1 MKCDMCDRRAVEFV
15 RYSGA
20 HLCTEH
26 FAAFFEERARKELR
40 GLGKARVAVALSG
53 GKDSTALLH
62 VVSESSD
69 DVVAMTLD
77 EGIEGY
83 RDEGVKIAFLNCR
96 AVGAEHIVIDMKRE
110 TGFSIDEIFSLYEE
124 KGLKHMECSFCGVMR
139 RYYLN
144 RRARELGADYLLFAH
159 NLDDMAQTALM
170 NIAHND
176 LARGLP
182 PYSGSD
188 KSFVKRLAPFRWIP
202 ERETAIYCFVKG
214 IKAHTAECP
223 YAGAAERNRYRSAV
237 NLLEDGSPGARHG
250 IVRSYDRIS
259 AAFPRKGELK
269 RCAKCGEPTSEG
281 ICKRCEM
288 VGHLGEL
295 LNG

>member
-1 MKCDMCDRRAVEFV
+1 MKCDRCDKRAIEFIS
-15 RYSGA
+15 YSGA
-20 HLCTEH
+20 HLCAEH
-26 FAAFFEERARKELR
+26 FAAFFEERVRKELR
-40 GLGKARVAVALSG
+40 GLRKARVAVALSG

-62 VVSESSD
+62 VVSDSSD
-69 DVVAMTLD
+69 EVIALTLD

-83 RDEGVKIAFLNCR
+83 RDEGVKIASENCR

-110 TGFSIDEIFSLYEE
+110 TGFSIDGIFSLYEGR
-124 KGLKHMECSFCGVMR
+124 GLKHMECSFCGVMR

-188 KSFVKRLAPFRWIP
+188 KLFVKRLAPFKWIP

-214 IKAHTAECP
+214 IKAHIAECP
-223 YAGAAERNRYRSAV
+223 YARAAERNRYRSAV
-237 NLLEDGSPGARHG
+237 NLLEEGSPGARHG
-250 IVRSYDRIS
+250 IVRSYDRIFS
-259 AAFPRKGELK
+259 AFPREGELK
-269 RCAKCGEPTSEG
+269 RCAKCGEPTSED

-288 VGHLGEL
+288 VRQLEGL
-295 LNG
+295 LNA